1 MENVL
6 DDCLAQFSS
15 KNSLKEGQHQAVL
28 GLLGRGKRMLW
39 RSFPRGFWE
48 KFNLPV
54 VRLVKHKQK
63 EKNVVL
69 VAS

>member
-1 MENVL
+1 MESVL

-15 KNSLKEGQHQAVL
+15 KNALNEEQYQAVL

-39 RSFPRGFWE
+39 RFFPRGVWE

-54 VRLVKHKQK
+54 VCLVKHKQK

-69 VAS
+69 IAS

>member
-1 MENVL
+1 MESVL

-15 KNSLKEGQHQAVL
+15 KNALKEEQHHAVL
-28 GLLGRGKRMLW
+28 GLLGRVKRMLW
-39 RSFPRGFWE
+39 RFFPHGFSE

-54 VRLVKHKQK
+54 VRTVKHKQK
-63 EKNVVL
+63 ENNVVL